1 MRKITYD
8 LFIQFITDLICEH
21 KKNITYSYNS
31 EDNFIFYLFISNNI
45 LKCK

>member
-1 MRKITYD
+1 MRA
-8 LFIQFITDLICEH
+8 Q
-21 KKNITYSYNS
+21 KNITYSYNS